1 MKILLKTYFLLFFC
15 TSLTLSFAQKKSYNY
30 TIQIGTFVSAKADDF
45 KAVRPYGFIY
55 ADQLDKDLHQIYIG
69 GFKKESNAK
78 QLLNKVK
85 AKGYL
90 DAYITQR
97 PLSKGKELRM
107 IQLETFGVKDA
118 INWAKFNGVQNL
130 YVHLDGELVKILTG
144 IFTSDNTLSIQLKKI
159 KARGFKDA
167 FAKTVNSKQL
177 HRLSDF
183 ETNGSIVIPTEME
196 MLVKEEE
203 QEKEKVPTLEAIAE
217 VKKPKEEFT
226 AKSPNK
232 IVEETPPPPVSIPAE
247 YNNIN
252 FRPKS
257 PNAFKPEIRKNV
269 KRTSALELQILLKA
283 EKAYTSSVDGLYGV
297 ATESA
302 YDKVMS
308 SNRQIKKYILLSR
321 HNPINAN
328 TNFTKLEQSINTL
341 SEDTPKSIKALAQIN
356 HPLAKAYRAYTLFV
370 NEGNS
375 SKVNELMNQGIK
387 ESFAG
392 KKVKNQAPFDYKANY
407 AYADLDQLILHL
419 SYIHNANIDNPAVP
433 CWLFQR
439 HPNEME
445 KAFEPFATMSESN
458 YQVQDCGGFMEWKEL
473 QLLQTIATDLY
484 TGGKL
489 NQQNLN
495 ALSNERARLFLL
507 PKPLNGIQK
516 TDAQN
521 WNDNLWTTLDDWG
534 KQDPLH
540 KELTTALK
548 ITYFQSAVLLEDY
561 FMDKGL
567 KYTEAKP
574 LALLTLKTIVAPYF
588 ENYF

>member
-15 TSLTLSFAQKKSYNY
+15 ASLTLSFAQKKEYNY
-30 TIQIGTFVSAKADDF
+30 TVQIGTFVSAKADDF
-45 KAVRPYGFIY
+45 KAIRPYGFIY

-69 GFKKESNAK
+69 GFKKESNAR

-97 PLSKGKELRM
+97 PLNKGKELRM
-107 IQLETFGVKDA
+107 IQLETLGIKDA
-118 INWAKFNGVQNL
+118 INWAKFNGIQNL
-130 YVHLDGELVKILTG
+130 YVHLDGELIKILTG
-144 IFTSDNTLSIQLKKI
+144 IFTSDNTLNIQLKKI

-196 MLVKEEE
+196 IV
-203 QEKEKVPTLEAIAE
+203 EKEIEKIPTLEAIAE

-226 AKSPNK
+226 AKSPSK
-232 IVEETPPPPVSIPAE
+232 VVAETPPPPVSIPPE
-247 YNNIN
+247 YDNIN

-257 PNAFKPEIRKNV
+257 PNAFKPKIRKNV
-269 KRTSALELQILLKA
+269 KRTSALELQIVLK
-283 EKAYTSSVDGLYGV
+283 EERVYVSSIDGLYGP
-297 ATESA
+297 ATEKA
-302 YDKVMS
+302 YDKVMN

-321 HNPINAN
+321 YISETPN
-328 TNFTKLEQSINTL
+328 TRTTKLEQSIDAL
-341 SEDTPKSIKALAQIN
+341 STDTPKSMKTLEQIN
-356 HPLAKAYRAYTLFV
+356 HPLAKAYRAYVLFV
-370 NEGNS
+370 NGGNS
-375 SKVNELMNQGIK
+375 NKVNQLMNQAIQ

-392 KKVKNQAPFDYKANY
+392 KKVENQAPFDYKATY
-407 AYADLDQLILHL
+407 AYTNLDQLILHL
-419 SYIHNANIDNPAVP
+419 SYIHKANIDNPAVP
-433 CWLFQR
+433 CWLFQK
-439 HPNEME
+439 HPKEMA

-458 YQVQDCGGFMEWKEL
+458 YKVQDCGGFMEWKEL
-473 QLLQTIATDLY
+473 QLLKTIATDLY

-489 NQQNLN
+489 NQKNLT
-495 ALSNERARLFLL
+495 ALENERARLFLL
-507 PKPLNGIQK
+507 PKPLNDIQK

-521 WNDNLWTTLDDWG
+521 WNDNLWTTLDDWA

-540 KELTTALK
+540 QELTTALK

-567 KYTEAKP
+567 KYTDAKP
-574 LALLTLKTIVAPYF
+574 LALLTLKTVVAPYF